1 MVARPVPILGTV
13 GTVLAGYRVIELGMW
28 VAAPGAGGL
37 LADWG
42 ADVVKVEAPEG
53 DPMRRLFALL
63 AGHGQPASPPFD
75 HDNRGK
81 RSVVL
86 DLSTPE
92 GRHDMGR
99 LLADADVLLT
109 NLRPAA
115 LGRMGLDPA
124 TVLAE
129 HPRLVYASITGYGLS
144 GPDADRAGYDIG
156 AFWARS
162 GVAHTMAPQGTP
174 PFPLRGGFGD
184 HTTALATVAG
194 VLAALLE
201 RERTGR
207 GSLVEASLL
216 RTGMWCLG
224 WDVAIQ
230 ERFGKVV
237 PTAARHDDPNPMAA
251 PYRAG
256 DGRWFWLLGVE
267 ADRLWPKLCAAM
279 ERPDWAAE
287 ERWST
292 ARGRRKAAPD
302 LVAAL
307 DEAFAAHDREELA
320 RRFDAHDVWWAPVNT
335 LADLADDAQVQAV
348 GALVDVPGGAW
359 GPAHRAAGSPVV
371 FHPGGDAAE
380 GGSSPVGS
388 VPAGPVPAL
397 GEHTD
402 AVLDPDDP

>member
-1 MVARPVPILGTV
+1 M
-13 GTVLAGYRVIELGMW
+13 LAGYRVIELGMW

-42 ADVVKVEAPEG
+42 ADVVKVESPDG

-63 AGHGQPASPPFD
+63 AGHGQPQSPPFD
-75 HDNRGK
+75 QDNRGK

-86 DLSTPE
+86 DLGSE
-92 GRHDMGR
+92 RGRADMAR
-99 LLADADVLLT
+99 LLDDADVLLT

-115 LGRMGLDPA
+115 LDRMGLDPA
-124 TVLAE
+124 AVLAG
-129 HPRLVYASITGYGLS
+129 HPRLVYASITGYGLA

-162 GVAHTMAPQGTP
+162 GVAHTMAPAGTP

-194 VLAALLE
+194 ILAALLD

-224 WDVAIQ
+224 WDVSIQ

-237 PTAARHDDPNPMAA
+237 PTAARSEDPNPMAA

-267 ADRLWPKLCAAM
+267 ADRLWPKLCRAM
-279 ERPDWAAE
+279 DRPGWAAE
-287 ERWST
+287 DRWST
-292 ARGRRKAAPD
+292 ARGRRKDAAA

-307 DEAFAAHDREELA
+307 DAAFAALDRDELA
-320 RRFDAHDVWWAPVNT
+320 RRFDEHDVWWAPVNT
-335 LADLADDAQVQAV
+335 LADLAGDPQVEAV
-348 GALVDVPGGAW
+348 GALVDVPAGEGA
-359 GPAHRAAGSPVV
+359 PAHRAAGGPVV
-371 FHPGGDAAE
+371 FHRDGAASGG
-380 GGSSPVGS
+380 GPS
-388 VPAGPVPAL
+388 GPVPAL
-397 GEHTD
+397 GEHDDDVLGPTD
-402 AVLDPDDP
+402 R